1 LAREAL
7 ESQIAVN
14 TGQTSRTAS
23 FRFGDFT
30 LCVETRR
37 LTKAGCEI
45 HLSPKTFE
53 LLKALVLNHP
63 RALPKGELREI
74 LWPGIFVSNGN
85 LALIVSELRDALGDD
100 VHDPRYVRTLPAF
113 GYACAADE
121 NAVTATRHDPFMDE
135 TSFWLMWQNRSFRLV
150 EGANIIGRHPSV
162 DVLLDLPGISRRH
175 SMITIE
181 HARAVLEDLGSKNG
195 TFLDGTSVDGKVA
208 LSDRSR
214 IGIGAVELTY
224 RLVTATVATET
235 LRIAD
240 RSTNTP
246 RLV

>member
-1 LAREAL
+1 MARETL
-7 ESQIAVN
+7 ESEIAVK
-14 TGQTSRTAS
+14 TEQTSRIAP

-37 LTKAGCEI
+37 LTMAGREI

-63 RALPKGELREI
+63 RAIPKCELREI

-85 LALIVSELRDALGDD
+85 LALLVSELRDALGDD

-113 GYACAADE
+113 GYAFAADV
-121 NAVTATRHDPFMDE
+121 NAVTATRHDLAADE
-135 TSFWLMWQNRSFRLV
+135 TSFWLMWQSRSFRLV
-150 EGANIIGRHPSV
+150 EGANILGRHPSV

-181 HARAVLEDLGSKNG
+181 HERAVLEDLGCKNG
-195 TFLDGTSVDGKVA
+195 TLLDGKLVDSKVA
-208 LSDRSR
+208 LADRSR
-214 IGIGAVELTY
+214 IGIGPVELTY
-224 RLVTATVATET
+224 RFVTATVATET

-246 RLV
+246 RLA